1 MEDYKTSK
9 EAFVAGMTGSS
20 IGHVNMVSMVALA
33 SIALHSTFRTRLP
46 PNRTINLPVEY
57 LLLVVP
63 LLLSVT
69 LFANS
74 PGLLLLIILFPTG
87 VLFLLPPR
95 ESGTPLPSNIGHSR
109 PNSPTPDRATDS
121 SNADNGSSG
130 TPNTVPPLAALT
142 TYRGHML
149 LLTCL
154 CILAVDFPVFPRSL
168 AKCETYGVS
177 IMDLGVG
184 SFVFSQ
190 GVVSAIPLIKDPNYL
205 NAPIFPKLFATTRK
219 CLPVL
224 ILGVIRTLSVKG
236 TDYPE
241 HQSEYG
247 IHWNFFFTLGLIP
260 IFQVFLHPLIK
271 YLPISLLG
279 ILLAISHQIA
289 LASGGLMDY
298 VINAPRLDII
308 SANKEGLISLTG
320 YFSIHLIGLSTGT
333 ILLPP
338 SPGFFRK
345 LQHELQNHRG
355 PASVVNEPNSDSESD
370 NDTPSRRR
378 PRIRFRRENDKTATE
393 LCSYAVVWWVVLG
406 TTLAMNIGG
415 GVSRRVVNLP
425 YVAWVC
431 AFNTTFI
438 LGYLLLD
445 LVFFPSPLS
454 KSIYSPTSKLKV
466 QPDPTVLGHG
476 RRNPRGKDDTAAAA
490 PLLEAINKN
499 GLVFFLL
506 GNILTGLV
514 NLAFPTMFMSD
525 SWAMVVLGTYA
536 FVISASAW
544 LTKDKKIWRV

>member
-9 EAFVAGMTGSS
+9 EAFVSGMTGSS
-20 IGHVNMVSMVALA
+20 IGHINMVSLVALA
-33 SIALHSTFRTRLP
+33 SIALHSTLRTRLP
-46 PNRTINLPVEY
+46 PNRTINLPVEF

-74 PGLLLLIILFPTG
+74 PALLLIVIMIPTG

-95 ESGTPLPSNIGHSR
+95 ESGTPLPSNLGHSR
-109 PNSPTPDRATDS
+109 PTSPTPDRVNDN
-121 SNADNGSSG
+121 NANEGSPG
-130 TPNTVPPLAALT
+130 AVATVPPLPALT
-142 TYRGHML
+142 TYRSHML

-168 AKCETYGVS
+168 AKCETFGVS

-190 GVVSAIPLIKDPNYL
+190 GVVSAIPLIKDPQYL
-205 NAPIFPKLFATTRK
+205 KAPMLPKLLSTARK

-224 ILGVIRTLSVKG
+224 ILGVLRTLSVKG
-236 TDYPE
+236 TNYPE
-241 HQSEYG
+241 HQTEYG
-247 IHWNFFFTLGLIP
+247 VHWNFFLTLGLIP
-260 IFQVFLHPLIK
+260 LLQVFVHPLVV

-298 VINAPRLDII
+298 VMHAPRHGVI
-308 SANKEGLISLTG
+308 SANKEGLISMTG

-333 ILLPP
+333 IVLPP
-338 SPGFFRK
+338 SPGFFRR
-345 LQHELQNHRG
+345 LQHELQNNQG
-355 PASVVNEPNSDSESD
+355 PASVVNEPNSESESD
-370 NDTPSRRR
+370 DDTPSRRR

-406 TTLAMNIGG
+406 IALAVNVGG

-425 YVAWVC
+425 YVVWVS

-466 QPDPTVLGHG
+466 QPDPAVLSSG
-476 RRNPRGKDDTAAAA
+476 RRNTRGQDDTTTSAV
-490 PLLEAINKN
+490 LLDAINRN

-506 GNILTGLV
+506 GNILTGFV
-514 NLAFPTMFMSD
+514 NLALPTMYMSD
-525 SWAMVVLGTYA
+525 WWAMVVLGTYG
-536 FVISASAW
+536 FVISAAAW
-544 LTKDKKIWRV
+544 FTKDKKLWRI

>member
-1 MEDYKTSK
+1 MDDYKTSK
-9 EAFVAGMTGSS
+9 EAFVSGMTGSS
-20 IGHVNMVSMVALA
+20 IGHVNMVFLVGLA

-46 PNRTINLPVEY
+46 PNRTTNLPVEY

-74 PGLLLLIILFPTG
+74 PGSLLLILLIPTG
-87 VLFLLPPR
+87 VLSLLPPR
-95 ESGTPLPSNIGHSR
+95 ESGTPLPSNLGHSR
-109 PNSPTPDRATDS
+109 PTSPNPDRPNDS
-121 SNADNGSSG
+121 NSAENG
-130 TPNTVPPLAALT
+130 TAVPTTVPPLAALT

-177 IMDLGVG
+177 IMDMGVG

-190 GVVSAIPLIKDPNYL
+190 GVVSAIPLIKDPHYL
-205 NAPIFPKLFATTRK
+205 SAPILPKIVTTTRK
-219 CLPVL
+219 CIPVL
-224 ILGVIRTLSVKG
+224 VLGLLRTLSVKG

-241 HQSEYG
+241 HQTEYG
-247 IHWNFFFTLGLIP
+247 VHWNFFFTLGLMP
-260 IFQVFLHPLIK
+260 IFQIFLHPLIV

-298 VINAPRLDII
+298 VMNAPRLDII
-308 SANKEGLISLTG
+308 SANKEGLISLTAG
-320 YFSIHLIGLSTGT
+320 YISIHLIGLSTGT
-333 ILLPP
+333 IVLPP
-338 SPGFFRK
+338 SPGFFRR
-345 LQHELQNHRG
+345 LQHELQNNQG

-406 TTLAMNIGG
+406 ITLAIGVGG

-431 AFNTTFI
+431 AFNTTII

-454 KSIYSPTSKLKV
+454 KSVYSPTSKLKV
-466 QPDPTVLGHG
+466 QPDPVVLSHG
-476 RRNPRGKDDTAAAA
+476 RRSPRGPDDTATAA
-490 PLLEAINKN
+490 PLLEAINRN

-506 GNILTGLV
+506 GNIVTGLV
-514 NLAFPTMFMSD
+514 NLVLPTMFMSD
-525 SWAMVVLGTYA
+525 WWAMVVLGTYG
-536 FVISASAW
+536 FVISAAAW
-544 LTKDKKIWRV
+544 FTKDKKIWRV